1 MKRVKGMNKLISVLS
16 LLIVLSFLVGCGSA
30 GDGVVVAGSTSVQP
44 YIEIL
49 AEDYAHINPEIEIYV
64 QGGGSAAGITAAE
77 NETADLG
84 MSSRGLK
91 EEEEW
96 LWSLEIAKDGL
107 AMIIHPQNPVSE
119 LSLSELQKIYTGQIT
134 NWSEVNGPDH
144 RIHVIAREEGSGTRS
159 AFESLVMGDM
169 EISPKSIVQAS
180 NGAVKQLVADDKY
193 SIGFISLG
201 LIDEK
206 VKTIALDNI
215 APTKENV
222 INGSYTLSRPF
233 LLVAYEEP
241 IGEVKEFVD
250 FIMSPVGQKIL
261 ADEGLIVQI
270 GESQ

>member
-1 MKRVKGMNKLISVLS
+1 MILFFLLS
-16 LLIVLSFLVGCGSA
+16 GCSGA
-30 GDGVVVAGSTSVQP
+30 KDGVVIAGSTSVQP

-49 AEDYAHINPEIEIYV
+49 AEDCAIVRPDIEVYV

-107 AMIIHPQNPVSE
+107 AMIIHPQNSVDE
-119 LSLSELQKIYTGQIT
+119 LSLDEVRDIYTGKIT
-134 NWSEVNGPDH
+134 NWSQIDGPDH
-144 RIHVIAREEGSGTRS
+144 AIHVITREEGSGTRS
-159 AFESLVMGDM
+159 AFESLVMKEA
-169 EISPKSIVQAS
+169 EINPKCIVQAS
-180 NGAVKQLVADDKY
+180 NGAVKQLVADDPY

-201 LIDEK
+201 LIDEH

-222 INGSYTLSRPF
+222 INGSYTLARPF
-233 LLVAYEEP
+233 LLVAYKAP
-241 IGEVKEFVD
+241 TAQVKEFVD
-250 FIMSPVGQKIL
+250 FIMSERGQKIL
-261 ADEGLIVQI
+261 ADEGLIVQT
-270 GESQ
+270 GGSQ